1 MRKHLILLA
10 ALSGLGIA
18 SVSAAN
24 AAPVAGVV
32 TIEDPDHIEQVK
44 KGGHKFKGHKGWKHS
59 RHWNRGHGYGR
70 YYGGPP
76 PHARAYGRRARDFGH
91 YRYW

>member
-1 MRKHLILLA
+1 MQTHLILAA
-10 ALSGLGIA
+10 ALCGLGL
-18 SVSAAN
+18 VSIPIAN
-24 AAPVAGVV
+24 AAPVASVIA
-32 TIEDPDHIEQVK
+32 IESPDHIEQVK

-59 RHWNRGHGYGR
+59 RHWNRGHGNGR

-76 PHARAYGRRARDFGH
+76 PHARAYGRRAHDFGH